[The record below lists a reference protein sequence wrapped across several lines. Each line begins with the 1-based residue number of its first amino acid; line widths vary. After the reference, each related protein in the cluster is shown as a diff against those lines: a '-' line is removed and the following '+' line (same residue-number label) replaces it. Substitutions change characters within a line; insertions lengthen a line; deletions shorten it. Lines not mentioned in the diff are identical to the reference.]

1 MYTAMSRVSSFHKL
15 FLIVKFTV
23 QEYERLHQDSIFENT
38 EKICVTD
45 DTTTILLLNIRSLS
59 KLWYGIKSDVRLMNN
74 DILFRGNTAAAST
87 FTEWYWAI
95 FSKF

>member
-38 EKICVTD
+38 GKTCVTD

-59 KLWYGIKSDVRLMNN
+59 KLWYGIKSDVRLMN
-74 DILFRGNTAAAST
+74 DILFRGNTATAST

>member
-1 MYTAMSRVSSFHKL
+1 MYTAMSRVSSFRKL

-59 KLWYGIKSDVRLMNN
+59 KL
-74 DILFRGNTAAAST
+74 
-87 FTEWYWAI
+87 
-95 FSKF
+95 